1 MPTSISFLT
10 DSLYHH
16 KQKETLRST
25 LFLYTIFPCKGMKRQ
40 LNTKAQATVSAK
52 KYQAAF
58 HTLLNTLLNTIW
70 VFLNFILDIP
80 WLMTL
85 VPLPD
90 IPARKMAKTV

>member
-1 MPTSISFLT
+1 MPTAISFLT

-16 KQKETLRST
+16 KQEETLRST
-25 LFLYTIFPCKGMKRQ
+25 LFLYTIFP
-40 LNTKAQATVSAK
+40 
-52 KYQAAF
+52 YQAAF
-58 HTLLNTLLNTIW
+58 HTLLNTIW

>member
-25 LFLYTIFPCKGMKRQ
+25 LFLYTIFPCKGM
-40 LNTKAQATVSAK
+40 TVSAK

-58 HTLLNTLLNTIW
+58 HTLLNTIW